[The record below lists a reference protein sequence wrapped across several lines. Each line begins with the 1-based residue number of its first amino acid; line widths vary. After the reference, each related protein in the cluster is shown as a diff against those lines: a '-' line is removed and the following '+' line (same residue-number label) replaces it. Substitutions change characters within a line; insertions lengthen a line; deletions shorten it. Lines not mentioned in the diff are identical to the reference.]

1 MTKIKL
7 SGSVYEVLKWIGL
20 VCLPAFAWFYGA
32 MAETWGLPYGDQ
44 IVTTLNAVGTLIG
57 ILIGVSTYNYRKDD
71 TYAD

>member
-1 MTKIKL
+1 MIKL
-7 SGSVYEVLKWIGL
+7 SDRTYEILKWL
-20 VCLPAFAWFYGA
+20 CLICFPAFAWFYGA